1 MKKIEIIGIE
11 ISIFIVFVVIFT
23 FLYKNK
29 DIDLHFN
36 DALYIAVGFQT
47 FNGTNIGDSNKKL
60 RGLITLQMV
69 LSYIFVMIV
78 MYTLIK
84 S

>member
-29 DIDLHFN
+29 DIYLDFN

>member
-11 ISIFIVFVVIFT
+11 ITVFIVFVIIFT
-23 FLYKNK
+23 FLYKNE
-29 DIDLHFN
+29 DRDLHFD

-60 RGLITLQMV
+60 RNLITLQMV
-69 LSYIFVMIV
+69 LSYTFVMIV

>member
-11 ISIFIVFVVIFT
+11 ITVFIVFVIIFT

-29 DIDLHFN
+29 DTELHFN

-47 FNGTNIGDSNKKL
+47 FNGTNVGDSNKKL
-60 RGLITLQMV
+60 RNLITLQMV